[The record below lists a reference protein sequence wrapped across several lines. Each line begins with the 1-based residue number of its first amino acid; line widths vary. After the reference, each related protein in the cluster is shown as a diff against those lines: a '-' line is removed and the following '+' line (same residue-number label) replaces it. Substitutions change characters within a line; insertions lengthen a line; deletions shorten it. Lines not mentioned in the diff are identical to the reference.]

1 MDNNWKNIILPI
13 IDGVSKTHVAEIG
26 HKTSIDTINIFEYC
40 KKNDIKLSLIDY
52 SPMLDIKNMKNEYM
66 LLEFHDSFNGEV
78 YNSLK
83 DSEIIFINGN
93 FHEKMIFN
101 ELRGI
106 EKNFNNNFPII
117 FLQNYSHCS
126 NIEGYIDN
134 QENMSYVASIE
145 RFIDES
151 NLNLTY
157 RIIHSFPNIIIIF
170 SDNVET
176 NMIIDN
182 NVNYKEILLKE
193 LDNLNDLVQKQNEKN
208 NMLKQVIDKNN
219 QKVDNLNDLVQ
230 KQNEKNNML
239 KQVIDKNNQKVDNLN
254 DLVQKQNEKIFC
266 LNKSLQNQKEI
277 NFRINEQV
285 NGLLYK
291 NSTLFD
297 RTVLLAKTKYD
308 LMDENQNLENHIE
321 FLNAKLA
328 DEKKINKKKIEEY
341 SASNSWKITKP
352 LRKLN
357 FYFKQLKNK
366 FID

>member
-117 FLQNYSHCS
+117 FLQNYLHCS

-219 QKVDNLNDLVQ
+219 QKVDNLN
-230 KQNEKNNML
+230 E
-239 KQVIDKNNQKVDNLN
+239 
-254 DLVQKQNEKIFC
+254 
-266 LNKSLQNQKEI
+266 SLQNQKEI

>member
-1 MDNNWKNIILPI
+1 MDNNWENIILPI
-13 IDGVSKTHVAEIG
+13 INNVNKTHIAEIG

-40 KKNDIKLSLIDY
+40 KKNDIKLSLIDF
-52 SPMLDIKNMKNEYM
+52 SPMLDVKNMKNEY
-66 LLEFHDSFNGEV
+66 LLLDFYDSFNMEV
-78 YNSLK
+78 SKSLQ

-93 FHEKMIFN
+93 FHEKMIFD
-101 ELRGI
+101 ELQVI

-117 FLQNYSHCS
+117 FLQNYLQCS

-134 QENMSYVASIE
+134 QENLSYMASVE
-145 RFIDES
+145 KFIDES

-157 RIIHSFPNIIIIF
+157 RIFHSFPNIIIIF
-170 SDNVET
+170 SNNVET
-176 NMIIDN
+176 NRIIDN

-193 LDNLNDLVQKQNEKN
+193 LNNLLILTKQQNEKN

-219 QKVDNLNDLVQ
+219 QKLDNLNDLVE
-230 KQNEKNNML
+230 KQNE
-239 KQVIDKNNQKVDNLN
+239 
-254 DLVQKQNEKIFC
+254 EIFC

-297 RTVLLAKTKYD
+297 RTVLLTKTNNT
-308 LMDENQNLENHIE
+308 LVDENKNLQNRIE
-321 FLNAKLA
+321 LINEKLA
-328 DEKKINKKKIEEY
+328 NEKKINKKKIEEY
-341 SASNSWKITKP
+341 SSSNSWKITKP

-366 FID
+366 FKD

>member
-117 FLQNYSHCS
+117 FLQNYLHCS

-193 LDNLNDLVQKQNEKN
+193 L
-208 NMLKQVIDKNN
+208 
-219 QKVDNLNDLVQ
+219 DNLNDLVQ

>member
-1 MDNNWKNIILPI
+1 MFLVIFGEKMDNNWENIILPI
-13 IDGVSKTHVAEIG
+13 IDGISKTHVAEIG
-26 HKTSIDTINIFEYC
+26 HKTSIDTINILEYC

-66 LLEFHDSFNGEV
+66 LLEFHDSFNEEV
-78 YNSLK
+78 SKSLK

-93 FHEKMIFN
+93 FHEKMIFD
-101 ELRGI
+101 ELHVI

-117 FLQNYSHCS
+117 FLQNYLQYS
-126 NIEGYIDN
+126 NIEEYIVN
-134 QENMSYVASIE
+134 QENLSYVASVE
-145 RFIDES
+145 KFIDES

-157 RIIHSFPNIIIIF
+157 RIIHSFPKVIIIF

-176 NMIIDN
+176 NRIIDN

-193 LDNLNDLVQKQNEKN
+193 LDNQLIFTKQQNEKN

-219 QKVDNLNDLVQ
+219 QKLDNLNDLVE
-230 KQNEKNNML
+230 KQNEEIL
-239 KQVIDKNNQKVDNLN
+239 
-254 DLVQKQNEKIFC
+254 C

-297 RTVLLAKTKYD
+297 RTVLLAKTKHD
-308 LMDENQNLENHIE
+308 LVEENKNLQNRIE
-321 FLNAKLA
+321 LLNAKLA

-341 SASNSWKITKP
+341 SSSNSWKITKP

>member
-230 KQNEKNNML
+230 KQNEK
-239 KQVIDKNNQKVDNLN
+239 
-254 DLVQKQNEKIFC
+254 IFC

-308 LMDENQNLENHIE
+308 LMDENQNLENRIE